1 MERWIIEEAQT
12 HSFRGIEKIE
22 KTKSGVRWVMGSYVM
37 GDNNYL
43 KWVVGAL
50 SVAIMV
56 SVSQILLGS
65 ADSQVMN

>member
-1 MERWIIEEAQT
+1 
-12 HSFRGIEKIE
+12 
-22 KTKSGVRWVMGSYVM
+22 MGSYVM
-37 GDNNYL
+37 GDNDYL

-50 SVAIMV
+50 SVATMV

>member
-37 GDNNYL
+37 GDNDYL
-43 KWVVGAL
+43 K
-50 SVAIMV
+50 
-56 SVSQILLGS
+56 
-65 ADSQVMN
+65 

>member
-1 MERWIIEEAQT
+1 MNNHKLTVLEGLKKQ
-12 HSFRGIEKIE
+12 KK

-37 GDNNYL
+37 GDNDYL
-43 KWVVGAL
+43 KLVVGAL
-50 SVAIMV
+50 SEAIMV